1 MKIAGNVNAESV
13 DVRQISIPVP
23 RWEKN
28 LHDLYEYVSKGL
40 GPAAGANIAGV
51 KAGTTAGV
59 VTLVKVSEKE
69 GVMIMKEELG
79 VKKVRTM
86 LVPFLAGGL
95 VGAGV
100 ALLLAP
106 KSGRELRKD
115 IRDIAASTGD
125 TIATTVEKGKKLYVE
140 STAAVKNA
148 IEAGKMAYA
157 ETRENIR
164 KAA

>member
-1 MKIAGNVNAESV
+1 
-13 DVRQISIPVP
+13 
-23 RWEKN
+23 
-28 LHDLYEYVSKGL
+28 
-40 GPAAGANIAGV
+40 
-51 KAGTTAGV
+51 
-59 VTLVKVSEKE
+59 
-69 GVMIMKEELG
+69 MKEELG
-79 VKKVRTM
+79 VNKVQSI

-125 TIATTVEKGKKLYVE
+125 TITTTVEKGKKLYVE

-148 IEAGKMAYA
+148 IEAGKMAYT
-157 ETRENIR
+157 ETKEKIR
-164 KAA
+164 MAA

>member
-1 MKIAGNVNAESV
+1 M
-13 DVRQISIPVP
+13 Q
-23 RWEKN
+23 
-28 LHDLYEYVSKGL
+28 
-40 GPAAGANIAGV
+40 
-51 KAGTTAGV
+51 
-59 VTLVKVSEKE
+59 
-69 GVMIMKEELG
+69 EELG
-79 VKKVRTM
+79 VKKVRTT

-125 TIATTVEKGKKLYVE
+125 TITTTVEKGKKMYVQ

-148 IEAGKMAYA
+148 IEAGKMAYT
-157 ETRENIR
+157 ETRER
-164 KAA
+164 LWKAA